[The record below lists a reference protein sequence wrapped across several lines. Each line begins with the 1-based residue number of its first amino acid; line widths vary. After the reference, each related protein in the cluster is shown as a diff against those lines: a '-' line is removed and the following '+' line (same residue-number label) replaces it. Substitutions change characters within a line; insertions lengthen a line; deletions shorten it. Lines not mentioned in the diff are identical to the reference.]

1 MKNWKKSWL
10 KELDSITPKLSDE
23 VKDAPI
29 PARGE
34 TVVNDGG
41 VAVKARYNS
50 KTLIITVTAMLLCLA
65 IAGLAVFLP
74 KKPSASVFTVEI
86 NPTVNFV
93 TDGSGTVTGVMAVN
107 GDADVILSDEE
118 VYRSLLGKKIDEAV
132 TLYVDYAARLGYLDI
147 SKDGAAVRISGC
159 KDSRPDKL
167 LQGVNGA
174 LQGYFTKKGV
184 YAVAITE
191 AVDLAEYG
199 TRSGMKDV
207 GSLADMVKFVA
218 DGKTLTLQRNSENMS
233 TAQLQSSYKDLVGD
247 YDDFMLSNI
256 KDNVNKI
263 VNSAADVKKL
273 AELNKAIE
281 QSGDNPS
288 FLFLLKDYWSV
299 KTYYSAASYTQEFS
313 ALMGEMETALN
324 DYKTDYGVEFADKR
338 SLLKADAKLN
348 NLPVPLEKL
357 QEWLDDMTAAML
369 ETCSAVLSDVMEIAG
384 VLDEKLGELMKLPEN
399 AAEYVTKASEVLK
412 HNFDKR
418 AEEYKATYGQNRAE
432 ISEENY
438 ADYLSG
444 IAERY
449 GSLGE
454 YWNAAR

>member
-34 TVVNDGG
+34 TVVNNGG

-50 KTLIITVTAMLLCLA
+50 KILIITVAAILLCLA
-65 IAGLAVFLP
+65 IAGLAVFVP

-107 GDADVILSDEE
+107 GDADVILSAEE
-118 VYRSLLGKKIDEAV
+118 VCQNLLGKKIDEAV
-132 TLYVDYAARLGYLDI
+132 TLYVDYAAKLGYLDI

-159 KDSRPDKL
+159 TDSRPDKL
-167 LQGVNGA
+167 LSGINAA
-174 LQGYFTKKGV
+174 LQGYFTQKGV

-191 AVDLAEYG
+191 AVDLTEYKL
-199 TRSGMKDV
+199 RSGLLNV
-207 GSLADMVKFVA
+207 NSLTDAVKTVT
-218 DGKTLTLQRNSENMS
+218 DSKTLTLQRNAENMS
-233 TAQLQSSYKDLVGD
+233 AEQLQSSYKDLIGD

-263 VNSAADVKKL
+263 VKSVADVRKL
-273 AELNKAIE
+273 TELNEAIE
-281 QSGDNPS
+281 QSDENPS
-288 FLFLLKDYWSV
+288 FLLKDYWSV
-299 KTYYSAASYTQEFS
+299 KTYYSDYEYTQGFS
-313 ALMGEMETALN
+313 ALMEQTEQALAE
-324 DYKTDYGVEFADKR
+324 YKDDYGVEFADKW
-338 SLLKADAKLN
+338 SLLKADAKFD
-348 NLPVPLEKL
+348 NLPVPLEDL
-357 QEWLDDMTAAML
+357 QEWLNTLTAAAI
-369 ETCSAVLSDVMEIAG
+369 ESSYAVLSDVMEIAG
-384 VLDEKLGELMKLPEN
+384 VLDEKLGELMKLPQSLT
-399 AAEYVTKASEVLK
+399 EYVSKTAELLRRDF
-412 HNFDKR
+412 NKR
-418 AEEYKATYGQNRAE
+418 IEEYKTAYGQNRAE

-438 ADYLSG
+438 ADYLNG
-444 IAERY
+444 ITERY

>member
-34 TVVNDGG
+34 TVVNNGG

-50 KTLIITVTAMLLCLA
+50 KILIITVAAILLCLA
-65 IAGLAVFLP
+65 IAGLAVFVP

-107 GDADVILSDEE
+107 GDADVILSAEE
-118 VYRSLLGKKIDEAV
+118 VYQNLLGKKIDEAV
-132 TLYVDYAARLGYLDI
+132 TLYVDYAAKLGYLDI

-167 LQGVNGA
+167 LSGINAA
-174 LQGYFTKKGV
+174 LQGYFTQKGV

-191 AVDLAEYG
+191 AVDLTEYKL
-199 TRSGMKDV
+199 RSGLLNV
-207 GSLADMVKFVA
+207 NSLTDAVKTVT
-218 DGKTLTLQRNSENMS
+218 DSKTLTLQRNAEKMS
-233 TAQLQSSYKDLVGD
+233 AEQLQSSYKDLIGD

-263 VNSAADVKKL
+263 VKSVADVRKL
-273 AELNKAIE
+273 TELNEAIE
-281 QSGDNPS
+281 QSDENPS
-288 FLFLLKDYWSV
+288 FLLKDYWSV
-299 KTYYSAASYTQEFS
+299 KSYYSDDEYTQGFS
-313 ALMGEMETALN
+313 ALMEQTEQALAE
-324 DYKTDYGVEFADKR
+324 YKDDYGVEFADKW
-338 SLLKADAKLN
+338 SLLKADAKFDS
-348 NLPVPLEKL
+348 LPVPLEDL
-357 QEWLDDMTAAML
+357 QEWLNTLTAAAI
-369 ETCSAVLSDVMEIAG
+369 ESSYAVLSDVMEIAG
-384 VLDEKLGELMKLPEN
+384 VLDEKLGELMKLPQSLT
-399 AAEYVTKASEVLK
+399 EYVSKTAELLRRDF
-412 HNFDKR
+412 NKR
-418 AEEYKATYGQNRAE
+418 IEEYKSAYGQNRAE

-438 ADYLSG
+438 ADYLNG
-444 IAERY
+444 ITERY

>member
-50 KTLIITVTAMLLCLA
+50 KILIITVAAILLCLA
-65 IAGLAVFLP
+65 IAGLAVFVP

-107 GDADVILSDEE
+107 GDADVILSAEE
-118 VYRSLLGKKIDEAV
+118 VYQNLLGKKIDEAV
-132 TLYVDYAARLGYLDI
+132 TLYVDYAAKLGYLDI

-167 LQGVNGA
+167 LSGINAA
-174 LQGYFTKKGV
+174 LQGYFTQKGV

-191 AVDLAEYG
+191 AVDLTEYKL
-199 TRSGMKDV
+199 RSGLLNV
-207 GSLADMVKFVA
+207 NSLTDAVKTVT
-218 DGKTLTLQRNSENMS
+218 DSKTLTLQRNAENMS
-233 TAQLQSSYKDLVGD
+233 AEQLQSSYKDLIGD

-263 VNSAADVKKL
+263 VKSVADVRKL
-273 AELNKAIE
+273 TELNEAIE
-281 QSGDNPS
+281 QSDENPS
-288 FLFLLKDYWSV
+288 FLLKDYWSV
-299 KTYYSAASYTQEFS
+299 KTYYSDDEYTQGFS
-313 ALMGEMETALN
+313 ALMEQAEQALAE
-324 DYKTDYGVEFADKR
+324 YKDDYGVEFADKW
-338 SLLKADAKLN
+338 SLLKADAKFDS
-348 NLPVPLEKL
+348 LPVPLEDL
-357 QEWLDDMTAAML
+357 QEWLNTLTAAAI
-369 ETCSAVLSDVMEIAG
+369 ESSYAVLSDVMEIAG
-384 VLDEKLGELMKLPEN
+384 VLDEKLGELMKLPQSLT
-399 AAEYVTKASEVLK
+399 EYVSKTAELLRRDF
-412 HNFDKR
+412 NKR
-418 AEEYKATYGQNRAE
+418 IEEYKSAYGQNRAE

-438 ADYLSG
+438 ADYLNG
-444 IAERY
+444 ITERY

>member
-50 KTLIITVTAMLLCLA
+50 KTLIITAAAILLCLA
-65 IAGLAVFLP
+65 IAGLAVFIP

-93 TDGSGTVTGVMAVN
+93 TDGGGAVTGVMAVN

-132 TLYVDYAARLGYLDI
+132 TIYVDYAAKLGYLDI

-167 LQGVNGA
+167 LQSVNDA
-174 LQGYFTKKGV
+174 LQGYFTHKGV

-191 AVDLAEYG
+191 AVDLAEYKL
-199 TRSGMKDV
+199 RSGLADV
-207 GSLADMVKFVA
+207 GSLTDAVKTVT
-218 DGKTLTLQRNSENMS
+218 DSKTLTLQRNSEDMS
-233 TAQLQSSYKDLVGD
+233 TAQLQSSYKDLVGG
-247 YDDFMLSNI
+247 YDDFMLGNI
-256 KDNVNKI
+256 KDNVNRI

-273 AELNKAIE
+273 TELNEEIE
-281 QSGDNPS
+281 QSADNPS
-288 FLFLLKDYWSV
+288 FLLKDYWSV

-313 ALMGEMETALN
+313 ALMGEMEAALSA
-324 DYKTDYGVEFADKR
+324 YKTDYGVEFADKW
-338 SLLKADAKLN
+338 SLLKADAKFDS
-348 NLPVPLEKL
+348 LPVPLEKL
-357 QEWLDDMTAAML
+357 QEWLVALTAGMM
-369 ETCSAVLSDVMEIAG
+369 ETFSAVLSDVMEIAG

-399 AAEYVTKASEVLK
+399 AAEYVSKTAEVLRRD
-412 HNFDKR
+412 FDKR
-418 AEEYKATYGQNRAE
+418 AEEYKAAYGQARDE
-432 ISEENY
+432 ISAKNY
-438 ADYLSG
+438 ADYLNG

-449 GSLGE
+449 GSLSE
-454 YWNAAR
+454 YWNASR

>member
-1 MKNWKKSWL
+1 MKSWKKSWL

-34 TVVNDGG
+34 TAVNDGG

-50 KTLIITVTAMLLCLA
+50 KTLIITAAAILLCLA
-65 IAGLAVFLP
+65 IVGLAVFLP

-107 GDADVILSDEE
+107 GDADVILSAEE
-118 VYRSLLGKKIDEAV
+118 VYQGLLGKKIDEAV

-167 LQGVNGA
+167 LADVNDA

-191 AVDLAEYG
+191 AVDLAEYKL
-199 TRSGMKDV
+199 RSGMAEV
-207 GSLADMVKFVA
+207 GSLTDMVKFVT
-218 DGKTLTLQRNSENMS
+218 DSKTLTLQRNSENMS
-233 TAQLQSSYKDLVGD
+233 TAQLQSSYKELVGD

-288 FLFLLKDYWSV
+288 FLLKDYWSV
-299 KTYYSAASYTQEFS
+299 KTYYSATSYTQEFS

-324 DYKTDYGVEFADKR
+324 DYKTDYGVEFADKW
-338 SLLKADAKLN
+338 SLLMADAKFGK
-348 NLPVPLEKL
+348 LPVPLEKL
-357 QEWLDDMTAAML
+357 QEWLDALTAGMMEAF
-369 ETCSAVLSDVMEIAG
+369 SAVLSDVMEIAG

-418 AEEYKATYGQNRAE
+418 AEEYKATYGQARDE
-432 ISEENY
+432 ISAKNY

>member
-10 KELDSITPKLSDE
+10 KELDSITPQLSDE

-50 KTLIITVTAMLLCLA
+50 KTLIITAAAILLCLA
-65 IAGLAVFLP
+65 IVGLAVFLP

-93 TDGSGTVTGVMAVN
+93 TDGGGTVTGVMAVN

-132 TLYVDYAARLGYLDI
+132 TIYVDYAAKLGYLDI

-167 LQGVNGA
+167 LADVNDA

-191 AVDLAEYG
+191 AVDLAEYKA
-199 TRSGMKDV
+199 RSGMNDV
-207 GSLADMVKFVA
+207 GSLADMVKTVT
-218 DGKTLTLQRNSENMS
+218 DGKVLTLQRNAENMS
-233 TAQLQSSYKDLVGD
+233 VAQLQSSYKDLVGD

-256 KDNVNKI
+256 KNNVNKI
-263 VNSAADVKKL
+263 VKSAADVSKL
-273 AELNKAIE
+273 WELNEAIE
-281 QSGDNPS
+281 QSADNPS
-288 FLFLLKDYWSV
+288 FLLKDYWNV
-299 KTYYSAASYTQEFS
+299 KTFYSEAPYTQEFS
-313 ALMGEMETALN
+313 ALMNEMETALN
-324 DYKTDYGVEFADKR
+324 AYKTDYGVEFADKW
-338 SLLKADAKLN
+338 SLLMADSKFGK
-348 NLPVPLEKL
+348 LPVPLEKL

-384 VLDEKLGELMKLPEN
+384 ILDEKLGELMTLPQDLT
-399 AAEYVTKASEVLK
+399 EYVSKTAEVLRRD
-412 HNFDKR
+412 FDKR
-418 AEEYKATYGQNRAE
+418 AEEYKATYGQARDE
-432 ISEENY
+432 ISEKNY
-438 ADYLSG
+438 ADYLNG

-454 YWNAAR
+454 YWNATR